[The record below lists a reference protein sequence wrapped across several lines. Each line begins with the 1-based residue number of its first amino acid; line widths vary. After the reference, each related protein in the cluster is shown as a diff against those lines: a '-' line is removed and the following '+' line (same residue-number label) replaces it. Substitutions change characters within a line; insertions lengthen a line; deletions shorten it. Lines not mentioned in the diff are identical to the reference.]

1 MSETIWFKD
10 LPGLIT
16 KDNFLQFFPTSDM
29 TYVEQINS
37 IVRFAIIGEKKTSE
51 PSGR

>member
-16 KDNFLQFFPTSDM
+16 KDNFLQFFPTSSM
-29 TYVEQINS
+29 SYVEQINS
-37 IVRFAIIGEKKTSE
+37 IVRFSIYLT
-51 PSGR
+51 